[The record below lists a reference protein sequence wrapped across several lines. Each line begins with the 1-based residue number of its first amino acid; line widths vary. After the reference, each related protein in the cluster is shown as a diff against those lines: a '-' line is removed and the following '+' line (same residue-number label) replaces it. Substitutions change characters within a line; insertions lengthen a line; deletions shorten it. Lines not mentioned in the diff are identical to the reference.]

1 MTTPARRHIIVVL
14 DRSGSMHRV
23 REDTEGGLNALLD
36 EQRQAPGITTV
47 TLVQFDDQVETV
59 YTGRPLDEVPEFTLQ
74 PRGMTA
80 LLDAIGTTVLQEG
93 QRIAMLP
100 PAETP
105 SETTLVILTDG
116 KDNRSIRFDAGLVR
130 YLIDGAR
137 KNDGWTVLFLGADQ
151 DAFTVGGTL
160 GIPSATTMGFDASQ
174 TRATLT
180 AAGTMVRRGTQTG
193 EFVFTDEERGAAT
206 NRPK

>member
-137 KNDGWTVLFLGADQ
+137 ENDGWTVLFLGADQ

>member
-14 DRSGSMHRV
+14 DRSGSMNRV

-47 TLVQFDDQVETV
+47 TLVQFDEEVETV
-59 YTGRPLDEVPEFTLQ
+59 YAGRPLGEVPEFTLR

-80 LLDAIGTTVLQEG
+80 LLDAIGTAVLQEG
-93 QRIAMLP
+93 QRIATLP

-116 KDNRSIRFDAGLVR
+116 KDNRSTRFDAGLVR
-130 YLIDGAR
+130 YLINGAQ
-137 KNDGWTVLFLGADQ
+137 KNDGWTVLFLGANQ

-160 GIPSATTMGFDASQ
+160 GIPSATTMSFDASQ
-174 TRATLT
+174 TQATLT

-193 EFVFTDEERGAAT
+193 EFVFTDEERGAAV